1 MCRKVY
7 FISFLTKTVTSQL
20 ISLFSCLFSFSFFF
34 LCNKKAN
41 NSINSSLYRT
51 KTNIQTANDY
61 GNDTNLNTISCNF
74 LNNNN
79 LSHTNNNNNNNNQS
93 QNQNNNNNIQW
104 NLWQQFQWPYV
115 QPEQNRWSKSILLAH
130 EFFFLFIF
138 VVLSLRNCVFF

>member
-1 MCRKVY
+1 
-7 FISFLTKTVTSQL
+7 
-20 ISLFSCLFSFSFFF
+20 
-34 LCNKKAN
+34 
-41 NSINSSLYRT
+41 LYRT

-79 LSHTNNNNNNNNQS
+79 LSHTNNNNNNQS

-130 EFFFLFIF
+130 EFFFLFVFCSFEFEKLFFCFFFDLCHVCSVISFFFYAKCIF
-138 VVLSLRNCVFF
+138 TFAALYFVPL